1 MLVKFKSISR
11 QRPAS
16 SDCWGRVRR
25 LLTITGTP
33 RKTKQFHH
41 ILLFGSINVKRGP
54 GTRGWGGS
62 GQIGRTRPRQLLLRG
77 GLGSYAGSS
86 QPNACGAAGADQTA
100 EGVSC
105 PAERIQESDGSSAQA
120 LLALQPLP
128 RISLPRAKSFADFG
142 NEVPIDQ
149 GVDISRPFFR
159 RFATWS
165 DLVSRRICFQGS
177 AVDVQRAM

>member
-1 MLVKFKSISR
+1 MPDHHSPTLVA
-11 QRPAS
+11 QQ
-16 SDCWGRVRR
+16 VR
-25 LLTITGTP
+25 
-33 RKTKQFHH
+33 TK
-41 ILLFGSINVKRGP
+41 
-54 GTRGWGGS
+54 
-62 GQIGRTRPRQLLLRG
+62 LLRES
-77 GLGSYAGSS
+77 LAPLSES
-86 QPNACGAAGADQTA
+86 
-100 EGVSC
+100 
-105 PAERIQESDGSSAQA
+105 RESDGPSAQS

-128 RISLPRAKSFADFG
+128 RICLPRAKSFADFG